1 MDFQW
6 KPYVPVAERR
16 RLAALEMKKLSKKG
30 HRADPVVIEGRTIAH
45 TFWGRA
51 WCDNLESYSDYS
63 NRLPRGRTYVRN
75 GSVVDLAISKGKVAA
90 RVSGSSLY
98 QVTIEVTPLAKA
110 RWKALRES
118 CAGAI
123 DSVVELLQGRFAR
136 GVMERLCHPTGG
148 LFPAPA
154 DIRFKCSCPDWASM
168 CKHVAASLY
177 GIGARLDRTPE
188 LFFTLRQVD
197 EKDLIASADRPL
209 ELASV
214 APPSGKLL
222 GSDGLSELFGLDL
235 AASQPAP
242 PRRSRKPPRKR
253 ARSRIKKEK
262 R

>member
-16 RLAALEMKKLSKKG
+16 RKAALEMKKLSKKG

-45 TFWGRA
+45 TFWGKA
-51 WCDNLESYSDYS
+51 WCDNLEGYSDYS

-90 RVSGSSLY
+90 RVSGSHLY
-98 QVTIEVTPLAKA
+98 QVTIEVTPLAKP

-136 GVMERLCHPTGG
+136 GVMERLCHPTTG

-154 DIRFKCSCPDWASM
+154 DIRFQCSCPDWAAM
-168 CKHVAASLY
+168 CKHVAACLY

-188 LFFTLRQVD
+188 LFFILRHVD
-197 EKDLIASADRPL
+197 QNDLIAEAGQGLKLSSAG
-209 ELASV
+209 
-214 APPSGKLL
+214 PPSDKLL
-222 GSDGLSELFGLDL
+222 RSDGLSELFGLDL
-235 AASQPAP
+235 GSASQAP
-242 PRRSRKPPRKR
+242 PPRSRKPPRKPR
-253 ARSRIKKEK
+253 RRIKKNAG
-262 R
+262 